1 MTPSEVVAIAAVTVG
16 FAVAWPLV
24 LGRLRE

>member
-1 MTPSEVVAIAAVTVG
+1 MTPGEVLAIVAVTVV

-24 LGRLRE
+24 LARLRE

>member
-1 MTPSEVVAIAAVTVG
+1 MIPGEVLAIAAVTVV

-24 LGRLRE
+24 LARLSE